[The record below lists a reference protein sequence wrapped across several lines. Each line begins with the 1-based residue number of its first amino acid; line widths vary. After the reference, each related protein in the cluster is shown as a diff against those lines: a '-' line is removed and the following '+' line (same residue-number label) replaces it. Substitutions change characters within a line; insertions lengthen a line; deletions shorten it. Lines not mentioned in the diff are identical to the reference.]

1 MIVLSDSCKYEEA
14 LERLEY
20 IAEKLEKG
28 DLSLE
33 EALTLFEEGINLVKM
48 CSKMLDQAEGKI
60 QVLMKGL
67 DNDLVIKDF
76 NGGSDLIEQL
86 YKDN

>member
-1 MIVLSDSCKYEEA
+1 
-14 LERLEY
+14 
-20 IAEKLEKG
+20 
-28 DLSLE
+28 
-33 EALTLFEEGINLVKM
+33 
-48 CSKMLDQAEGKI
+48 MLDQAEGKI

>member
-1 MIVLSDSCKYEEA
+1 MSDPCKYEEA

-20 IAEKLEKG
+20 IAEELEKG

-48 CSKMLDQAEGKI
+48 CSKMLDQAEGKNSGI
-60 QVLMKGL
+60 NEGFGQ
-67 DNDLVIKDF
+67 
-76 NGGSDLIEQL
+76 
-86 YKDN
+86 